1 MRKLAAI
8 VFILSI
14 ITQSIFAASPSL
26 GSIIPRGGKRGTEV
40 DLNFNGDRLSDAVEI
55 LFYSPGFSVVE
66 LTPGGSPKHL
76 KVKMAI
82 SPDAELGEHLMS
94 CLLYTSPS
102 PRD

>member
-55 LFYSPGFSVVE
+55 LFYSPGFSVVK
-66 LTPGGSPKHL
+66 LTLAAAPS
-76 KVKMAI
+76 
-82 SPDAELGEHLMS
+82 
-94 CLLYTSPS
+94 TSK
-102 PRD
+102 

>member
-14 ITQSIFAASPSL
+14 ITHSIFAASPSL

-55 LFYSPGFSVVE
+55 LFTHLGSE
-66 LTPGGSPKHL
+66 LSNSLQAAALNT
-76 KVKMAI
+76 
-82 SPDAELGEHLMS
+82 
-94 CLLYTSPS
+94 
-102 PRD
+102 

>member
-40 DLNFNGDRLSDAVEI
+40 DLNFNGDRLSLSLI
-55 LFYSPGFSVVE
+55 
-66 LTPGGSPKHL
+66 H
-76 KVKMAI
+76 I
-82 SPDAELGEHLMS
+82 
-94 CLLYTSPS
+94 
-102 PRD
+102 